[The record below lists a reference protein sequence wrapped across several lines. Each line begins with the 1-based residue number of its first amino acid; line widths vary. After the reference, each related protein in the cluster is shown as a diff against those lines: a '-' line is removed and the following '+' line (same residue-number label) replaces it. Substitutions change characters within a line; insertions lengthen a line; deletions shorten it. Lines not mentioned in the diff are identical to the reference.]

1 MSDCCC
7 SSHCKPSHPV
17 KHICPVNGQ
26 EYPEVSRKTVR
37 HHIKQSWLWDSK
49 EQPYYFCDDPDCDVV
64 YFGIDDSVILKS
76 QMRTVVGVKEDSDTS
91 LVCYCYGATKAD
103 ILDEASI
110 RQFVTKQTKS
120 GDCSCETSNPAGCC
134 CLKYFPKKRH

>member
-1 MSDCCC
+1 MSDCCSKSC
-7 SSHCKPSHPV
+7 SSTEAHNTYR
-17 KHICPVNGQ
+17 CPVNGK
-26 EYPEVSRKTVR
+26 EYKGVSEKTIL
-37 HHIKQSWLWDSK
+37 HHIKAPWLWHNETHD
-49 EQPYYFCDDPDCDVV
+49 YYFCDDPDCDVV